1 MDELYEA
8 IREKLIEYDIHCVEP
23 DYEFIAQE
31 LEISSEYVENVAEDI
46 KSTSWI
52 PRNR

>member
-8 IREKLIEYDIHCVEP
+8 IKNELHEYTIRGVEP
-23 DYEFIAQE
+23 DYECIGEA
-31 LEISSEYVENVAEDI
+31 LEVSSDYVENVAEDI